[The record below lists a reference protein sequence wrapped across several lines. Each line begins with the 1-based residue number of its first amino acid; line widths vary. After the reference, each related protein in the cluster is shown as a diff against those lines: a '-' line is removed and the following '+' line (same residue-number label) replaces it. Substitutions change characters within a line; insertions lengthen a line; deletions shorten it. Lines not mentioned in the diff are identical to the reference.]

1 MSIGK
6 EMVVIVW
13 CLNLPTYKYK
23 YLSVICL
30 PFCSACIELHRL
42 LKLIENTISKH
53 AEFKSKGYELY
64 TTI

>member
-6 EMVVIVW
+6 EMVVIVY
-13 CLNLPTYKYK
+13 CLIFPTDK

-30 PFCSACIELHRL
+30 PFCSACIQFHCL

-53 AEFKSKGYELY
+53 AEFKSKGYKLY